1 MQTPILAIVIL
12 SAIAVP
18 MNDDA
23 LMDRSFTQVLQDNC
37 IKSKYKILAD
47 NENYTVVECDG
58 HWTPWQSTATK
69 YDVRKQLGKIGITP
83 KPVANRGQN
92 AIWKSGFD
100 EFDQLPNGK
109 KSLGKKSLF
118 KSKIQGLTA
127 AKKTYLILFKN

>member
-12 SAIAVP
+12 SAIAAP
-18 MNDDA
+18 KNDDA
-23 LMDRSFTQVLQDNC
+23 LTDRSITHVLQDNC
-37 IKSKYKILAD
+37 IKSKYKILTD
-47 NENYTVVECDG
+47 NENYTVIECDG

-69 YDVRKQLGKIGITP
+69 YDVRKQLGKIGIAP

-109 KSLGKKSLF
+109 KSLF

-127 AKKTYLILFKN
+127 AKKTYLILFKK

>member
-23 LMDRSFTQVLQDNC
+23 LMAQSITQVLQDNC

-69 YDVRKQLGKIGITP
+69 YDVRKQLGKIGIAP

-109 KSLGKKSLF
+109 KSLS

-127 AKKTYLILFKN
+127 AEKTYLILFKK